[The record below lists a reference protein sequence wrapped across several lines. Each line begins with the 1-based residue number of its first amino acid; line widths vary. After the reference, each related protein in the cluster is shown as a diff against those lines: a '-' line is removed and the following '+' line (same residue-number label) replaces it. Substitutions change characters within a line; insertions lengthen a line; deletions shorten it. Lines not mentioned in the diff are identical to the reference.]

1 MDIVICGAG
10 KVGEVLS
17 QDLSREDHGVVVI
30 EKNEKRL
37 NQLIELADVSGVSG
51 SGSLLEVQRE
61 AGVDHCDI
69 FIAVTPD
76 DETNIIAAITARK
89 IGARH
94 VIARVRSPEY
104 SLQMNFL
111 RESLGITMLINPDLE
126 AAREIERM
134 LTFPAALGVE
144 TFGHGRVVM
153 VETQLQDDCPYIGKS
168 LQEIG
173 RQNGHVLIAMVE
185 RGEHLFIPRGN
196 FVLEKADRLFVTGRP
211 FEIRQFCAT
220 DRAQHR
226 HPKSVFIVAGSRVTR
241 YLLPRLERN
250 KMRAKVVE
258 KNEAVADQ
266 LAAEFPDVEVILA
279 DGTDQAILREERLQ
293 NYDAVVALTGIDEE
307 NMLISLYAAQEGV
320 KKTITKV
327 NRTGLL
333 NVIQNAGLQA
343 IVTPNALVADQ
354 IIRFI
359 RSMENTD
366 GSNVEAFF
374 RIGSGRAEALQFK
387 VAPDSPVCGA
397 PLKTLPIKEGLLIL
411 CVLRPSEII
420 FPEGEDVILPGDEVI
435 LVTTLPNFQD
445 ISDILEKK

>member
-17 QDLSREDHGVVVI
+17 RDLSRENHGVVII

-37 NQLIELADVSGVSG
+37 NQVIELADVSGVVG
-51 SGSLLEVQRE
+51 SGSLLDIQRQ
-61 AGVDHCDI
+61 AGVDLCDI

-94 VIARVRSPEY
+94 VIARVRNPEY
-104 SLQMNFL
+104 SLQMDFL

-153 VETQLQDDCPYIGKS
+153 VETEVHEDCPYLGKS
-168 LQEIG
+168 LKEIG
-173 RQNGHVLIAMVE
+173 RQNGHILIAMVE
-185 RGEHLFIPRGN
+185 RGEQLFIPRGDY
-196 FVLEKADRLFVTGRP
+196 VPAVGDRMFVTGRP
-211 FEIRQFCAT
+211 SEIREFCAT
-220 DRAQHR
+220 DRDPER
-226 HPKSVFIVAGSRVTR
+226 HPKTVLIIAGSRVTR
-241 YLLPRLERN
+241 YLLPRLSRN
-250 KMRAKVVE
+250 KMRAKVIE
-258 KNEAVADQ
+258 KDENIADQ
-266 LAAEFPDVEVILA
+266 LAAEFPDVEVIAA
-279 DGTDQAILREERLQ
+279 DGTDQAVLREERLP

-327 NRTGLL
+327 NRTSLL
-333 NVIQNAGLQA
+333 NVIHNAGLQA

-374 RIGSGRAEALQFK
+374 RLAPGRAEALQFK
-387 VAPDSPVCGA
+387 VAVDSPVCNEPLHSL
-397 PLKTLPIKEGLLIL
+397 PLKKGLLVL
-411 CVLRPSEII
+411 CMLRGADII
-420 FPEGEDVILPGDEVI
+420 FPEGGDTILPGDDVI
-435 LVTTLPNFQD
+435 VVTTHPNFQD